1 MSPELPWID
10 EHSTVIDADPQAT
23 WEALG
28 SMLGRGAA
36 RGRTRAFARLLGVR
50 DAPSR
55 GAPVRLEE
63 GSPVVGFRVV
73 RANRPTL
80 LALEGEHRY
89 SRYALTFRLE
99 ELGPGRTEVRAET
112 HAEFPGVQ
120 GRVYRALV
128 IGSRA
133 HVITVRSMLRAVKR
147 RAER

>member
-1 MSPELPWID
+1 
-10 EHSTVIDADPQAT
+10 
-23 WEALG
+23 
-28 SMLGRGAA
+28 
-36 RGRTRAFARLLGVR
+36 
-50 DAPSR
+50 
-55 GAPVRLEE
+55 VRLEE